1 MWGHTIERGRRRAEG
16 RSGAPNA
23 QSDGSSIEK
32 RRDATK
38 CQGGGMTGFRSCHG
52 ATSCSEQASKA
63 SRGAT
68 TGVGMWVPYEHPPT
82 APPLAPGAPAR
93 ARGERARS
101 RGIHAHRRRDLRC
114 TAPPHQLRNQGV
126 TENLER
132 ATSAEP
138 TQFPREG
145 LALSDVTASSV
156 SNVRHVLVVPRNTLK
171 YSSAEVNHPAGQN
184 PPGGHGQAAHSGPL
198 GMGARSRRCGRWLR
212 ARCAAGAADA

>member
-52 ATSCSEQASKA
+52 ATSCSEQA
-63 SRGAT
+63 RRR
-68 TGVGMWVPYEHPPT
+68 E
-82 APPLAPGAPAR
+82 APRPAWACGCHTNTRPRPHRSHRVRQR